1 MLALSLIGTG
11 ITLGI
16 VHVLTGPDHLSALAT
31 LCACESTRTSFF
43 LGVQWGIGHSTGLL
57 LVGGIFIAILS
68 STTTT
73 TTTTTPNG
81 DVTSEEVIEIP
92 ETVTHIFEN
101 LVGAFMVALGIY
113 GLHRAYRRHKRNQED
128 EDNNNM
134 INNNINN
141 GTNDDI
147 YTHPATTPPAPPP
160 PPENLPEDDE
170 TPTGGTNHR
179 SIEATTIT
187 TPAAPAAA
195 PDTPIPRDST
205 IVVMEE
211 SSGTAIVRTR
221 RVMVDTA
228 PTPNANS
235 DVFDYDEEDPYM
247 AMVEHPDT
255 GEDVSPPTGP
265 TPTTT
270 TMPPL
275 ATTSSSSSIRLD
287 DGWSLVRCCHCCA
300 RSSNGS
306 NRACA
311 HHVLALLAGLVHGV
325 AGPGG
330 VLGVIPAVQI
340 RNPWLGTLYLT
351 TFCITSTLT
360 MGCFAAFYGKL
371 FKKAGWEFRI
381 ECASACLSLVVG
393 ILWLVLLAT
402 GKMDAVFGE

>member
-1 MLALSLIGTG
+1 
-11 ITLGI
+11 

-57 LVGGIFIAILS
+57 VVGGIFIAIVS

-73 TTTTTPNG
+73 TTTTTANG
-81 DVTSEEVIEIP
+81 DVVSEEVIEIP

-113 GLHRAYRRHKRNQED
+113 GLHRAYRRHKQHQED
-128 EDNNNM
+128 EDNN
-134 INNNINN
+134 INNNNNN
-141 GTNDDI
+141 GTDVDNNN
-147 YTHPATTPPAPPP
+147 THPATAPQP
-160 PPENLPEDDE
+160 PPENLLEDDE

-179 SIEATTIT
+179 SIEAATNT
-187 TPAAPAAA
+187 TPAA
-195 PDTPIPRDST
+195 DTPFPRDST
-205 IVVMEE
+205 IVVMED
-211 SSGTAIVRTR
+211 STGTAIVRTR
-221 RVMVDTA
+221 RAGGDTTTTTT
-228 PTPNANS
+228 TPNANS
-235 DVFDYDEEDPYM
+235 DDFDYDEEDPYV
-247 AMVEHPDT
+247 AMVDHRDT
-255 GEDVSPPTGP
+255 GEDVTHPTGP

-270 TMPPL
+270 MTMPTL
-275 ATTSSSSSIRLD
+275 TTTSSTSSIRLD
-287 DGWSLVRCCHCCA
+287 DGWSWVRWCRCCA

-340 RNPWLGTLYLT
+340 RNPWLGTLYLA